1 MISIVIP
8 TYNSSKFMPNLL
20 DSIFK
25 NKVDDMEVVIVDDL
39 STDDTVEIAK
49 KYPVNVVEL
58 EKNGGPA
65 RARNIGVG
73 EAKGDIIFF
82 LDSDVVVL
90 DGTIKEVEDH
100 FRNDPSAQCVIGICS
115 TEPLNKGFVPRYM
128 AMFEYIHLL
137 DTPGNKVSVFAP
149 RCGAIKKELF
159 RDLGGYRETYKGAD
173 VEDFEL
179 ARRICKVEDIY
190 LNPKMLVKHQ
200 FVNNIE
206 EAVRNYF
213 KRSVMWIHL
222 FLKDKQFDNAG
233 PTSPSNGIAA
243 ICSFLS
249 MLALLAS
256 PFIDGALN
264 IFALFMI
271 IFIIANLKWWN
282 FMRKEAGLEFSL
294 KGLLLNYVLG
304 IDIIAASLYGTIT
317 YYFKQDSR
325 IKLSS

>member
-90 DGTIKEVEDH
+90 DGTIQEVEDY
-100 FRNDPSAQCVIGICS
+100 FRNDPSAQCVIGICA

-159 RDLGGYRETYKGAD
+159 RDLGGYREKYKGAD

-190 LNPKMLVKHQ
+190 LNPKMLVRHQ
-200 FVNNIE
+200 FVNNVE

-213 KRSVMWIHL
+213 KRAVMWIHL

-233 PTSPSNGIAA
+233 PTAPSNGIAA
-243 ICSFLS
+243 VCAFFSLLSAFFIPASESAGHAFIAFLV
-249 MLALLAS
+249 
-256 PFIDGALN
+256 
-264 IFALFMI
+264 IFL
-271 IFIIANLKWWN
+271 IANLKWWN
-282 FMRKEAGLEFSL
+282 FMRKEAGLLFSI
-294 KGLLLNYVLG
+294 KALLLNYVLG
-304 IDIIAASLYGTIT
+304 IDIILASMYGTIS
-317 YYFKQDSR
+317 YYLKV
-325 IKLSS
+325 K